1 MYKYTFLVNPAFDQI
16 RQIILIYRLTGW
28 WAEDIADDPLH
39 VQQIIAGS
47 HCFVIASKEDEI
59 IGMGRAISD
68 KASDAYIQ
76 DLTVVDSYRKK
87 GIGTRILKKLVDRLK
102 DDGIKWIALI
112 AERNS
117 HGFYTGF
124 GFKKMPDSQPMLKIL
139 T

>member
-1 MYKYTFLVNPAFDQI
+1 MYKYTFLVDPSSDQI
-16 RQIILIYRLTGW
+16 RQITVIYRLTGW
-28 WAEDIADDPLH
+28 WDEDIPDNPLH
-39 VQQIIAGS
+39 VRQIIAGS

-59 IGMGRAISD
+59 IGMGRALSD

-87 GIGTRILKKLVDRLK
+87 GVGTEILKKLVGRLK

-117 HGFYTGF
+117 HNFYTNF
-124 GFKKMPDSQPMLKIL
+124 GFNKMPDSQPMLKIL